1 MAGGWLHASG
11 DQWRWDKQMSA
22 QIKKQQLNRELT
34 GLCMFVGFF
43 RCGPAPVIAIKEGH
57 VCYPFDCGFVFA
69 EVSEA

>member
-1 MAGGWLHASG
+1 
-11 DQWRWDKQMSA
+11 MSA

-34 GLCMFVGFF
+34 GLCLFVGFF

-69 EVSEA
+69 EVSKA